1 MNITESDELIPAGM
15 LSLEFMHSDWGD
27 FRGRWRV
34 DYLLKPDW
42 LQEFMAKWH
51 LETGNAPAES
61 EIQALI
67 TLRTLMMHIVA
78 SLPSGGPAEED
89 LASLNS
95 ILQDA
100 PSTRR
105 LLWGNEKFDL
115 EIEPLVKNWNWV
127 MAEIA
132 GSFAELLVYSD
143 LRRLKVCE
151 NPYCGWIFYD
161 ETRSRTK
168 RWCTNEKCGN
178 LWKMRRFRARKK
190 TAISD

>member
-1 MNITESDELIPAGM
+1 MNTTEADELMPAET

-34 DYLLKPDW
+34 DYLLKPEW

-51 LETGNAPAES
+51 LEVSDAPTES
-61 EIQALI
+61 EIQALVA
-67 TLRTLMMHIVA
+67 LRALMMRIVA
-78 SLPSGGPAEED
+78 SLPSGGPGEED
-89 LASLNS
+89 LTALNS
-95 ILQDA
+95 ILQSV
-100 PSTRR
+100 PSMRR
-105 LLWGNEKFDL
+105 LLWRHEKFEL
-115 EIEPLVKNWNWV
+115 ETQPLVKNWSWV

-143 LRRLKVCE
+143 LRRLKMCE
-151 NPYCGWIFYD
+151 NPYCRWIFYD